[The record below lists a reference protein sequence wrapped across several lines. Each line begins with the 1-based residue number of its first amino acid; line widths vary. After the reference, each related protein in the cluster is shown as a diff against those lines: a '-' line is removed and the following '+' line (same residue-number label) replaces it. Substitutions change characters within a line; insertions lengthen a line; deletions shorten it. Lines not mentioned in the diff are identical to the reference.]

1 MTSIPNAMV
10 TGTAM
15 SIVDFGLQREI
26 MWRIYGRAI
35 EGAEKRP
42 CSLGK
47 SQDQKELVYTIFV
60 VNGPKA
66 KATERVRLKLKKP

>member
-15 SIVDFGLQREI
+15 SIVDFGLQRKI
-26 MWRIYGRAI
+26 SCRIYGLAI
-35 EGAEKRP
+35 EGAEKTP

-60 VNGPKA
+60 VNGPRA
-66 KATERVRLKLKKP
+66 KATEKARKKLKEP